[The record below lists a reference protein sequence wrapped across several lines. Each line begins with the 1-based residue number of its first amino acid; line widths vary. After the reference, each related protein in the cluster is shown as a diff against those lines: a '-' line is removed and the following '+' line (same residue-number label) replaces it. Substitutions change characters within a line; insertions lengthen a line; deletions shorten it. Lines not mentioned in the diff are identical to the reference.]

1 MPSADWRDSSRIT
14 ISNDKPPRGSGEA
27 NCFPRFFLA
36 DTDVTVAHCLPP
48 LEDLMSPMR
57 LLLLPLSALL
67 LTACG
72 EPSEADLKLAL
83 EKELTQ
89 ANQMTTLVLG
99 DKGKIEVVA
108 VHKLG
113 CDQANGAYAC
123 TIEVETKLPVVGSQR
138 QTQQVKVAEGKEGW
152 VLVK

>member
-1 MPSADWRDSSRIT
+1 
-14 ISNDKPPRGSGEA
+14 
-27 NCFPRFFLA
+27 
-36 DTDVTVAHCLPP
+36 
-48 LEDLMSPMR
+48 MSYQR
-57 LLLLPLSALL
+57 LLLLPCCALL

-72 EPSEADLKLAL
+72 EPSEADLKTAI
-83 EKELTQ
+83 EKSLTQ
-89 ANQMTTLVLG
+89 ANQVTSLVLG

-113 CDQANGAYAC
+113 CDQKEGAYAC

-138 QTQQVKVAEGKEGW
+138 KTQQVVVADGQQGW